1 MNMLAHP
8 ALPERLSP
16 DMSIEML
23 EPLDALLDAGLL
35 QEREPRFTK
44 TARALARSLAEEKKE
59 KEKKEEKTAFVDEDK
74 EQEKMSAF
82 GDLGSGQAPTGEN
95 VKAGVDLL
103 EARKNREETSV
114 QIRKQKKAD
123 RLRQRRRQDTPGD
136 VMAGAMGGAAAP
148 QPQQTDIP
156 LYVQGVMSN
165 NPQEWLVHTKNFRR
179 LLSIEQ
185 NPPIRNVI
193 ESGVVPRFVQFLQYA
208 DNPRLQF
215 EAAWALTN
223 IASGTPE
230 ETKIVIEAGAIPIFV
245 QLLSSPEE
253 DVCEQ
258 AVWAL
263 GNIAGDGH
271 ECRKQV
277 LECNALP
284 ALLAQINGKSKLSML
299 RNATWTLSN
308 FCRGRPAPEF
318 ETVRPALKTLASLVY
333 HEDVDVLTDACWA
346 LSYLSDGPNEIN
358 IQAVI
363 ESGVVPRCIE
373 LLMHT
378 STGVKTPALRTVGNI
393 VTGDDLQTQVVVS
406 NGALVHLLAL
416 LSHER
421 KGIRKEACWT
431 ISNITAGSRDQIQAV
446 IDAKI
451 IPILIHLLDQE
462 ELDIKKEA
470 AWAISNATSGGT
482 PEQIKILVEAGCIRP
497 YCELIGLMDTRVR
510 NVALEGLDNILKVGE
525 IEKATTGVNVFAR
538 SIIEENGDERIFELT
553 HNSEP
558 EVAEKASKIY
568 AAYFADGDD
577 DFLDDGPDVDAS
589 GQQFTFGGQNMGG
602 NPPQAP
608 FGGGGQQGGFSFNNM
623 Q

>member
-1 MNMLAHP
+1 
-8 ALPERLSP
+8 
-16 DMSIEML
+16 
-23 EPLDALLDAGLL
+23 
-35 QEREPRFTK
+35 
-44 TARALARSLAEEKKE
+44 
-59 KEKKEEKTAFVDEDK
+59 
-74 EQEKMSAF
+74 MSAF
-82 GDLGSGQAPTGEN
+82 GDLGGQAGPGES
-95 VKAGVDLL
+95 VKGGVDLL

-123 RLRQRRRQDTPGD
+123 RLRQRRRQDPSTE
-136 VMAGAMGGAAAP
+136 AQSSMGGAAAP
-148 QPQQTDIP
+148 QPRQADIP
-156 LYVQGVMSN
+156 LYVQGVMGN
-165 NPQEWLVHTKNFRR
+165 DPNEWLVHTKNFRR

-185 NPPIRNVI
+185 DPPIRNVI
-193 ESGVVPRFVQFLQYA
+193 ESGVVPRFVEFLQFES
-208 DNPRLQF
+208 NTRLQF

-230 ETKIVIEAGAIPIFV
+230 ETKVVIEAGAIPIFV
-245 QLLSSPEE
+245 RLLASPEE
-253 DVCEQ
+253 DVREQ

-277 LECNALP
+277 LDCNALP
-284 ALLAQINGKSKLSML
+284 ALLAQINNTAKLSML

-308 FCRGRPAPEF
+308 FCRGRPAPNF
-318 ETVRPALKTLASLVY
+318 ETVRPALKTLALLVY

-346 LSYLSDGPNEIN
+346 LSYLSDGPNETN

-373 LLMHT
+373 LLMHN

-393 VTGDDLQTQVVVS
+393 VTGDDYQTQVVVG

-497 YCELIGLMDTRVR
+497 YCDLIQLPDVRVR
-510 NVALEGLDNILKVGE
+510 KVALEGLDNILKVGE
-525 IEKATTGVNVFAR
+525 QEKMVSGENPFAR
-538 SIIEENGDERIFELT
+538 SIIEEQGDERIIELT
-553 HNSEP
+553 HMQDS
-558 EVAEKASKIY
+558 EVAEKAHKIY
-568 AAYFADGDD
+568 QTYFADTDD
-577 DFLDDGPDVDAS
+577 DYLDDGPDVDES
-589 GQQFTFGGQNMGG
+589 GQQFSFGQN
-602 NPPQAP
+602 PPSQP
-608 FGGGGQQGGFSFNNM
+608 FGGNQGGQGGGFSFNNM